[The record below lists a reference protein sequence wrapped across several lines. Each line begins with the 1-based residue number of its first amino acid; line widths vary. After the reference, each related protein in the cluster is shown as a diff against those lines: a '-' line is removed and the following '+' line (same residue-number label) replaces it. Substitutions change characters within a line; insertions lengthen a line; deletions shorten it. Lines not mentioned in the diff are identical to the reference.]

1 MTGGRLDILLSQ
13 VQAPL
18 LPAGLADRVAAAA
31 TMLPQENRPAT
42 ARRATLR
49 DRRGAWLRRPLIGG
63 AIALGL
69 AFSGAVAA
77 TLAGISMP
85 PKVAAVIAEL
95 PFVGHEAPE
104 SERRPIRHA
113 ASHPAPRPVPAAR
126 PAAETARTDPN
137 IAAFDPKGAA
147 LRRMMLA
154 QRIVAR
160 REARGLPTP
169 PARQIE
175 RMIHR
180 REMMRHW
187 RMATPEQRQA
197 FAAAHPRAA
206 ATIEAREARRAAAPG
221 SGESF
226 LEQHPQ
232 ARGRWAQHRALRQ
245 ATPEQREAFFAEHP
259 RARAWFEARQ
269 ARRARRLATPDPG

>member
-1 MTGGRLDILLSQ
+1 MTSRLDTLLSQ
-13 VQAPL
+13 VSAPP
-18 LPAGLADRVAAAA
+18 LPAGLADRVAAAV
-31 TMLPQENRPAT
+31 TILPQESRPVT

-49 DRRGAWLRRPLIGG
+49 DRRGAWMRRPLIAG
-63 AIALGL
+63 AVALGL

-77 TLAGISMP
+77 TLAGVSMP

-95 PFVGHEAPE
+95 PFVGRKAPE
-104 SERRPIRHA
+104 PERGPIRHA
-113 ASHPAPRPVPAAR
+113 ASRPVPRQAPVAR
-126 PAAETARTDPN
+126 PAAETARADPN
-137 IAAFDPKGAA
+137 IAAFDPARAA
-147 LRRMMLA
+147 LRRTILA
-154 QRIVAR
+154 ERIIAR

-180 REMMRHW
+180 REMMRRW

-206 ATIEAREARRAAAPG
+206 AAIEAREARRAAAPE
-221 SGESF
+221 SGEAY
-226 LEQHPQ
+226 LEQRPQ
-232 ARGRWAQHRALRQ
+232 ARARWAQRRALRD
-245 ATPEQREAFFAEHP
+245 ATPEQREAFFAVHP

-269 ARRARRLATPDPG
+269 ARRAARLAPPGPD